1 MEKYIHTLIVFM
13 SCCDGRSIV
22 KYCLLMENL
31 ES

>member
-13 SCCDGRSIV
+13 SCDGRSIV